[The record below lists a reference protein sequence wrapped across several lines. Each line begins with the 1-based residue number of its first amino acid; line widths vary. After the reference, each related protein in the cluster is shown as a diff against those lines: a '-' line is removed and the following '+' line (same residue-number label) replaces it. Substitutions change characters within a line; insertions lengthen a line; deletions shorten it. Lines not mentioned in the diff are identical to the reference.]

1 MSSPTGSSKRKRN
14 RVPLSCTICRKRK
27 VKCDK
32 TRPHCNQCTKT
43 GVAHLCH
50 YMEQTWAGEA
60 EKELSKDAELK
71 QLRERIR
78 LLEEALGKACN
89 GGGSLPVSPADL
101 AQASPRLVDD
111 GVRGRY
117 DNDTLDLTRQFDM
130 LHVRHG
136 GTLHL
141 GATHWLAIMKGDP
154 YLRLLWGH
162 LFSVREKMVE
172 WHAQRRRKNQDGPR
186 QAAGAAGACPVSGRA
201 TASRCP
207 VSHQGAAGGR
217 PPKTE
222 APQQCP
228 VTGATAA
235 GHQQLPPFHDLAAKC
250 PVLQHSV
257 TPTPPVSSRR
267 STIEHTYMGP
277 SDAADRLAHMLP
289 PKDII
294 MMFLDHFFNY
304 IYPVVPILDEQSFCH
319 EVDQILSD
327 RQETLVIK
335 LSKPTDNCI
344 LGILT
349 VILRLTWLSLPLN
362 ECALDLG
369 SQYEHF
375 VVPPVGVS
383 SAAHVKDVTT
393 LFEYQT
399 PLDAVTLVRKHL
411 VCFDEISSFSNTNV
425 NLTTIQFAIF
435 YKIFLMCCPDDASG
449 SQSATFT
456 SSGQD
461 NETHQVLLSSI
472 VQMAFSCGLHRD
484 PDNFPQLS
492 STLLKTTKDTI
503 TNTER
508 LKHTWRKIWYFI
520 LSLDIQQSLSLGS
533 PRLLRNHKDFSDTK
547 LPFASKIDYVQDIKE
562 LVVVKNFTLFF
573 QIDLCVVAV
582 LNHILNVSTAKSVR
596 KHELD
601 SLIEALKTLVNG
613 DCNLNDLVASLV
625 GQGLLFTTEGFI
637 DQTNDDAYSLP
648 SMENL
653 LSSQPAVA
661 EKDKKPLLPHE
672 LTTRSLFFS
681 KHITLR
687 LLLYLLNYIL
697 FVHYEP
703 KGNDEPGTRH
713 LARSYA
719 QEAMNY
725 AIDGYYHSLLFFN
738 SFKSNFDKNTSIFTH
753 MQVLLAPTCLDMG
766 HRALQFMVCLI
777 LRAKCGPLTGVS
789 DFSIVGA
796 MAPSSDEDDS
806 SGSEDRASSGK
817 EISGALQDY
826 TAIPFISLDSGDHLA
841 DTLMEKMAL
850 FHKLVK
856 QLSSKYAYAT
866 KLCKSTGFFLTLL
879 KKPSSSSHTK
889 QARQNSLPRI
899 QDLGIAGMTGFFKNV
914 PSLVFSATGESITR
928 CPVYQDAMDLLPP
941 KDPRTNAKMAA
952 TVSVGGNGTFLSGS
966 LPPLRPYQPITYN
979 TNGFHKTSDI
989 RENSE
994 SKRRRIATN
1003 IITPTSSSLPP
1014 PLPSLYSPQYPGP
1027 TSVPDTG
1034 VESMP
1039 FQESHINNNNSY
1051 ATPSSRSANDGKGLG
1066 NSAFSLNSPS
1076 HASEISSASA
1086 QYTPDFEEFLM
1097 ENSNFNGLIINP
1109 SSIAEAVGMDQF
1121 GQTGDMNGLLSVD
1134 LLPIDDTCMG
1144 ELPQNG
1150 DFSAFL

>member
-1 MSSPTGSSKRKRN
+1 MSSPTASSKRKRN

-71 QLRERIR
+71 HLRERIR

-89 GGGSLPVSPADL
+89 GSGSLPVSPADL
-101 AQASPRLVDD
+101 AQASPRLVED

-136 GTLHL
+136 GILHL

-172 WHAQRRRKNQDGPR
+172 WHAQRRRKNQDGARP
-186 QAAGAAGACPVSGRA
+186 AGGAGACPVSARV

-207 VSHQGAAGGR
+207 VSNQSAAGGR
-217 PPKTE
+217 APKPE

-257 TPTPPVSSRR
+257 TPTPPMSSRR
-267 STIEHTYMGP
+267 GTIEHTYMG
-277 SDAADRLAHMLP
+277 SADAADRLAQMLP
-289 PKDII
+289 PKHII
-294 MMFLDHFFNY
+294 MLFLDHFFKY

-335 LSKPTDNCI
+335 VTKPTDNCT

-349 VILRLTWLSLPLN
+349 IILRLTWLSLPLN
-362 ECALDLG
+362 ESAVELG
-369 SQYEHF
+369 SQYEQF
-375 VVPPVGVS
+375 VVPSVS
-383 SAAHVKDVTT
+383 VSPAAHVKEVST
-393 LFEYQT
+393 LFEHQT
-399 PLDAVTLVRKHL
+399 PLDAVTLARKHL
-411 VCFDEISSFSNTNV
+411 VRFDEISSFSNTNV
-425 NLTTIQFAIF
+425 NLATIQFAIF
-435 YKIFLMCCPDDASG
+435 YKMFLMCCPEDASVQP
-449 SQSATFT
+449 QSATFT
-456 SSGQD
+456 STGQD

-508 LKHTWRKIWYFI
+508 LKHTWRKMWYFI

-582 LNHILNVSTAKSVR
+582 LNHILNVSTAKTVR

-601 SLIEALKTLVNG
+601 SLIEALKSLANG
-613 DCNLNDLVASLV
+613 GCNLNDLVASLV

-637 DQTNDDAYSLP
+637 DQTNDVAYSLP
-648 SMENL
+648 SMEHL
-653 LSSQPAVA
+653 LSSHTTVP
-661 EKDKKPLLPHE
+661 EKDKKPFLPHE
-672 LTTRSLFFS
+672 LTTRSLLFS

-703 KGNDEPGTRH
+703 KGNDEPGTRS

-738 SFKSNFDKNTSIFTH
+738 SFKSDYNKHTSIFTH
-753 MQVLLAPTCLDMG
+753 MQVLLAPACLDMG

-777 LRAKCGPLTGVS
+777 LRAKCGPLTGIS
-789 DFSIVGA
+789 DFSIVGS

-817 EISGALQDY
+817 ELSGALQDF
-826 TAIPFISLDSGDHLA
+826 TSIPYISLTAGDHLA

-850 FHKLVK
+850 FHKLAK

-879 KKPSSSSHTK
+879 KKPSSGSHAK

-899 QDLGIAGMTGFFKNV
+899 QDLGIASMTGFFKNV

-941 KDPRTNAKMAA
+941 KEPRASSNMTA
-952 TVSVGGNGTFLSGS
+952 TVSNGSDVTFLNGS
-966 LPPLRPYQPITYN
+966 LPPIRPYQPITYN
-979 TNGFHKTSDI
+979 VNGFHKTSDI
-989 RENSE
+989 RDTSG
-994 SKRRRIATN
+994 SKRRRISAN
-1003 IITPTSSSLPP
+1003 VITPTSSALPP
-1014 PLPSLYSPQYPGP
+1014 PLPSLCSPQYQCP

-1034 VESMP
+1034 TDSIQ
-1039 FQESHINNNNSY
+1039 FQEPHINGNSH
-1051 ATPSSRSANDGKGLG
+1051 TPSSRGANDGKGMG
-1066 NSAFSLNSPS
+1066 NSAFSLSSPS
-1076 HASEISSASA
+1076 NAEISSGSA

-1109 SSIAEAVGMDQF
+1109 SGIAEAVGMDQF
-1121 GQTGDMNGLLSVD
+1121 GHAGDINGLLGAD
-1134 LLPIDDTCMG
+1134 LLPIDDNCMI
-1144 ELPQNG
+1144 EVPQSG
-1150 DFSAFL
+1150 DLSAFL